1 MKSTQIA
8 RRLAGI
14 FKPVMNLVPTFPVA
28 TKPEPN
34 MALDRS
40 QNKTSSLFSKAKD
53 LFLTLKHDFKTLGM
67 KATFKKH
74 GWKLFAIFFVYYLIR
89 DSLLYIVI
97 PGLVG
102 YGLLAK

>member
-1 MKSTQIA
+1 MKSTLIA
-8 RRLAGI
+8 HLLAEI
-14 FKPVMNLVPTFPVA
+14 FKPVMKLGSTFHVA
-28 TKPEPN
+28 TKLGPN
-34 MALDRS
+34 MGLDHS
-40 QNKTSSLFSKAKD
+40 PNKTSSLFSKVKN
-53 LFLTLKHDFKTLGM
+53 LFQQLKSDFKTLGM

-74 GWKLFAIFFVYYLIR
+74 GWKLFVIFFVYYLIR